1 MSHKWTD
8 EETEWFVC
16 AMEELVVEGQ
26 RVDAGQFKPGSF
38 EKLSK
43 KMLEKFP
50 TSGITAKHC
59 KNKHK
64 RLKEK
69 YQSAADMVACSGFGW
84 SDALQ
89 CVVVDSKEQ
98 NPLRFYTPGKPF
110 HLYPR
115 LEAIFGKDRANGG
128 FAMSGA
134 DAEETVQESDLP
146 MKDDDT
152 DMLNL
157 GGQASDSQFQSS
169 PVRSSSAAKRARTN
183 STKRT
188 RGED

>member
-1 MSHKWTD
+1 
-8 EETEWFVC
+8 
-16 AMEELVVEGQ
+16 
-26 RVDAGQFKPGSF
+26 
-38 EKLSK
+38 
-43 KMLEKFP
+43 
-50 TSGITAKHC
+50 
-59 KNKHK
+59 
-64 RLKEK
+64 
-69 YQSAADMVACSGFGW
+69 W

-89 CVVVDSKEQ
+89 CVVVDSKEVLDQYIKQ

-157 GGQASDSQFQSS
+157 VSRCAQDINTQEGG
-169 PVRSSSAAKRARTN
+169 VN
-183 STKRT
+183 
-188 RGED
+188 